1 MSSKLSVYNS
11 ACLALG
17 ERKLSSLSENV
28 VMRRRLDT
36 AWDDDFVKACLS
48 RGLWNHAI
56 RVVKFDYSPS
66 IEPDFGYRRA
76 FDKPTDWVRTA
87 IVASDGYF
95 RCALTRYDDTS
106 AFWFTDIDTIYVKY
120 VSSDVAY
127 GFDYANWP
135 ANFSEFVGYSLA
147 LKVVKATTSSNQDED
162 GLEARVKR
170 KLIRARSTDAMDEP
184 TQFARRGSWA
194 SARVGSNAFNR
205 DR

>member
-56 RVVKFDYSPS
+56 RVVQLDYSPS
-66 IEPDFGYRRA
+66 VEPEFGYQRA

-87 IVASDGYF
+87 IVASDEYF
-95 RCALTRYDDTS
+95 NCALTRYDDTS
-106 AFWFTDIDTIYVKY
+106 A
-120 VSSDVAY
+120 
-127 GFDYANWP
+127 
-135 ANFSEFVGYSLA
+135 
-147 LKVVKATTSSNQDED
+147 
-162 GLEARVKR
+162 
-170 KLIRARSTDAMDEP
+170 
-184 TQFARRGSWA
+184 
-194 SARVGSNAFNR
+194 
-205 DR
+205 